1 MFRVS
6 ELKGVSGFGVENGVS
21 GFGGGCLEFRGLAG
35 FGDSVGSGCLSLA
48 ARHVAR
54 LGQQQFPN
62 PKLSFRDSSFCIPLY
77 MRI

>member
-21 GFGGGCLEFRGLAG
+21 GFGGGCLEFR
-35 FGDSVGSGCLSLA
+35 DSVGSGCLSLA